1 MIVDLKSLNLPK
13 EIDELKRI
21 ESIFPKNSW

>member
-1 MIVDLKSLNLPK
+1 MNVDLKSLNLPE
-13 EIDELKRI
+13 EIDELKRT